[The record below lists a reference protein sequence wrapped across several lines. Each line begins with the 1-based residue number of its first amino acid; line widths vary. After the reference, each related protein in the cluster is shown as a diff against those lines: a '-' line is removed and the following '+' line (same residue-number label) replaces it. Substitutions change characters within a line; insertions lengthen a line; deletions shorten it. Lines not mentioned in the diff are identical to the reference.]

1 MNEDIRKELYCLKCS
16 LQFES
21 RSVFDLHLKLL
32 HKGENCSKVDNLA
45 WKWFTKCEIGY
56 QTQES
61 AVHSTERVQT
71 ALTYGEKP
79 VPKEPPSPVGR
90 HRIRCTGRA

>member
-1 MNEDIRKELYCLKCS
+1 MSEYIRHKNKQWLISNLYALSNDVENEDIRKELYCLKCS

-45 WKWFTKCEIGY
+45 WKWCTKCEIGY

-61 AVHSTERVQT
+61 FDLHFS
-71 ALTYGEKP
+71 
-79 VPKEPPSPVGR
+79 SW
-90 HRIRCTGRA
+90 